1 MPVNAP
7 YHRPV
12 ATRHF
17 LSDSKVTPTRLSEMR
32 ASCRASWQ
40 SPSSSVQWFHWDR
53 LFSGTSAEIGATVIA
68 RVVAGLAV
76 GVSASIVGSWVG
88 TGVDVSSKEAGV
100 GVAVAV
106 VVTGVPWGGGV
117 GIMFVG
123 DRAMELGSAVIA
135 TAVGIAAGVG
145 VWPEQAARTMRTG
158 RMPLVGVFS
167 FGSCSPSDWESEPD

>member
-1 MPVNAP
+1 MA
-7 YHRPV
+7 V
-12 ATRHF
+12 AGLAVGVSASIVGSWVGTGVDV
-17 LSDSKVTPTRLSEMR
+17 SSKEAGVGVAVAVVVT
-32 ASCRASWQ
+32 
-40 SPSSSVQWFHWDR
+40 
-53 LFSGTSAEIGATVIA
+53 
-68 RVVAGLAV
+68 GLAV

-158 RMPLVGVFS
+158 RSAPSGSLLIRFMLS
-167 FGSCSPSDWESEPD
+167 F